1 MWLGI
6 KSNAL
11 WIGEHSARVLLLFG
25 FLAMG
30 WNPGF
35 YACEARIPSKCLKVI
50 STILSWQQ
58 DLLRKLDGAACACI
72 YSLRGT
78 GGSAQ
83 CHQLYSNFYGQPGL
97 WESLRKQNTYSAI
110 NWEISLSSMSC
121 FSFSFLMS
129 ELKAS
134 SLTSLFSSIMG
145 NGRCWTLQIRV
156 YEYLYW

>member
-1 MWLGI
+1 M
-6 KSNAL
+6 
-11 WIGEHSARVLLLFG
+11 EPRVLCMWGKDSFH
-25 FLAMG
+25 
-30 WNPGF
+30 
-35 YACEARIPSKCLKVI
+35 KCLKVI

-110 NWEISLSSMSC
+110 NWEISIGNRPLPSEYISQLS
-121 FSFSFLMS
+121 L
-129 ELKAS
+129 ELGVALRLLRQWKCHQKWQVHCLRLSRERTCLTPAWKVMLKISTPRWVS
-134 SLTSLFSSIMG
+134 SPWEAGT
-145 NGRCWTLQIRV
+145 R
-156 YEYLYW
+156 